1 MDAVNDTP
9 VPTFAINQ
17 VASEAGELV
26 TGQLTADDIEI
37 GTGEELA
44 TSLTYT
50 LSGDPIAGLAINADG
65 SFMIP
70 RMRPMSIWLLE
81 KKR

>member
-26 TGQLTADDIEI
+26 TGQLTADDTEI
-37 GTGEELA
+37 GTGSWRL
-44 TSLTYT
+44 
-50 LSGDPIAGLAINADG
+50 
-65 SFMIP
+65 
-70 RMRPMSIWLLE
+70 R
-81 KKR
+81 

>member
-26 TGQLTADDIEI
+26 TGQLAADDIEI

-44 TSLTYT
+44 TSLTYAPVRR
-50 LSGDPIAGLAINADG
+50 SDCWIGA
-65 SFMIP
+65 SM
-70 RMRPMSIWLLE
+70 PMDLRL
-81 KKR
+81 